1 MNDQWTKTH
10 CLDAL
15 HAGWSRWEALLA
27 EVGAAW
33 MLEPRL
39 AGGWSIK
46 DLIAHITWYEQQTVL
61 LLQPHSGPG
70 PRRDWLWACAAQ
82 KRNAILFTADRTR
95 QLADVRAEAREAH
108 AQLIAAVEALTAAN
122 IRAPQRFPGMPHAWQ
137 PWQFIARHSYEHYA
151 EHIPEVRAWLDTRA
165 ALVDP
170 PCPPTAA
177 LGNRPAAR
185 PRRPAPAPTRV

>member
-1 MNDQWTKTH
+1 MSDKWTKPRV
-10 CLDAL
+10 LVAL
-15 HAGWSRWEALLA
+15 HAGWSRWDALLA
-27 EVGAAW
+27 EVGDAW

-46 DLIAHITWYEQQTVL
+46 DLIAHITWYELQIVL

-70 PRRDWLWACAAQ
+70 PARDWLWACAVQ

-95 QLADVRAEAREAH
+95 QIADVRAEAREAH
-108 AQLIAAVEALTAAN
+108 EQLIAAVEALTAAN
-122 IRAPQRFPGMPHAWQ
+122 IRTPQRFPGMPHAWQ

-165 ALVDP
+165 APAERPRP
-170 PCPPTAA
+170 PAGA
-177 LGNRPAAR
+177 LRNRSPAR
-185 PRRPAPAPTRV
+185 PRRGTWSTRF